1 MQNTVI
7 VIKRP
12 WIKWVVAV
20 GVVIGI
26 IVAMNTGFN
35 PKADHQFTVRAV
47 QFGVAFWVLLGVV
60 IYSTKGVE
68 FKHVKAASS
77 AEQEQFDPE
86 REKLILRQQIASRE
100 TRPRPRSL
108 SNQ

>member
-1 MQNTVI
+1 MQDTVI
-7 VIKRP
+7 VIKHP
-12 WIKWVVAV
+12 WVKWVVVV
-20 GVVIGI
+20 GVIIGVV
-26 IVAMNTGFN
+26 VAMNTGFN
-35 PKADHQFTVRAV
+35 PKFDHQYTVRAV
-47 QFGVAFWVLLGVV
+47 QVGAVFWVLVGLG
-60 IYSTKGVE
+60 IYVAKGVE
-68 FKHVKAASS
+68 FKHVKAAIS